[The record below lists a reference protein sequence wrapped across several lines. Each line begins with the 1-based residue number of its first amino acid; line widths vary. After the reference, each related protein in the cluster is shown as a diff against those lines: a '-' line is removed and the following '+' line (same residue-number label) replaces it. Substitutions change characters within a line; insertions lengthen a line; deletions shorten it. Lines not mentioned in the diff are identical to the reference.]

1 MNPLRSG
8 RSGQHRSS
16 VRHRSSARHRNSAP
30 VGILLASLTALVVA
44 SDLGGQVPTVWPTH
58 GWLLST
64 PEAQGLDSRLL
75 AEGLNTA
82 HAKGLPIHSI
92 VIVRHGRLVLNAS
105 FFPYQ
110 DNTLH
115 DLASGTKSVTAT
127 LVGIAI
133 AKGELTGL
141 DERVLPLFGDRQ
153 IRNRDAR
160 KESITIGSL
169 LSMTSGLSC
178 ESTHGEVTLDDM
190 RRTADWTQFVLDLP
204 SVADPGVLSAYC
216 SPGMHLLSGI
226 ISKVAG
232 RNALEFAW
240 RELFAPLG
248 IADAVWPA
256 DSHGVSYGW
265 GDLHLRPLDMAK
277 LGYLWLH
284 DGRWEDRRILPAGWM
299 KEASARHSTVFG
311 KEYGYGFWVY
321 PDRKPAM
328 FEANGRG
335 GQRIIVVPGW
345 DMIIVLAGGG
355 FDPDDI
361 GGLLG
366 AIKSDT
372 ALPPNPAGVA
382 QLDSTLRTIASVPAA
397 VASTP
402 LPENARRVS
411 GATYALEANPLG
423 LRTLSINFDGSE
435 PILSLAFTDGRAEK
449 RPFAPNGQPRLSY
462 GGRFGLP
469 VAVNGKWTTPVTFS
483 MDYDEVGNINS
494 FHLDLAFADDS
505 VIVSVAERTGLL
517 NAKFV
522 GRRAV
527 KSGP

>member
-1 MNPLRSG
+1 MNPFRSG
-8 RSGQHRSS
+8 TSGQHRSS
-16 VRHRSSARHRNSAP
+16 VRHRSSAP
-30 VGILLASLTALVVA
+30 VGILLVSVAALAAVA
-44 SDLGGQVPTVWPTH
+44 PELGGQVPTVWPTH
-58 GWLLST
+58 GWVLST
-64 PEAQGLDSRLL
+64 PEAQGLDSHLL
-75 AEGLNTA
+75 AEGLSAA

-92 VIVRHGRLVLNAS
+92 LIVRHGRLVLNAS

-141 DERVLPLFGDRQ
+141 DERMLPLFADRQ
-153 IRNRDAR
+153 IKNRDAR
-160 KESITIGSL
+160 KDSITIGSL

-178 ESTHGEVTLDDM
+178 ESTHGEVTLDEM

-204 SVADPGVLSAYC
+204 SVANPGVLSAYC
-216 SPGMHLLSGI
+216 SPGMHLLSSI
-226 ISKVAG
+226 ISKVTG
-232 RNALEFAW
+232 SNALEFAW

-284 DGRWEDRRILPAGWM
+284 DGRWEDRQILPAGWM
-299 KEASARHSTVFG
+299 KEAAARHSTVFG
-311 KEYGYGFWVY
+311 NGYGYGFWVY

-345 DMIIVLAGGG
+345 DMVIVLAGGG

-382 QLDSTLRTIASVPAA
+382 QLDSTLRTIASAPVEVSA
-397 VASTP
+397 TP

-423 LRTLSINFDGSE
+423 LRTLSLNFGGSE
-435 PILSLAFTDGRAEK
+435 PTLSLAFTDGRTEK
-449 RPFAPNGQPRLSY
+449 RPFALNGKPRLSE

-469 VAVNGKWTTPVTFS
+469 VAVNGKWTTPDTFS

-522 GRRAV
+522 GRRAG
-527 KSGP
+527 KSAR